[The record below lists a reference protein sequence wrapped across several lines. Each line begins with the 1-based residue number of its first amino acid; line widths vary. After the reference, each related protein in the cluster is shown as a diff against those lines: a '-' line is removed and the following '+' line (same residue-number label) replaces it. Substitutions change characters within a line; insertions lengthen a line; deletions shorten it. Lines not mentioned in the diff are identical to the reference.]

1 MEWQSDAYVIGLMF
15 TTLASLGIAS
25 TALQHRERSGAQ
37 PLGLTVLSLCVWII
51 AYIFERFFRG
61 RITDSGQIP
70 GADLGLDVAQSIV
83 AAHKG
88 GIGLVGSTQGTKVTA
103 WVSAVAPAE
112 GG

>member
-1 MEWQSDAYVIGLMF
+1 MECQFDTSVIGLIL
-15 TTLASLGIAS
+15 TTLASLDIAS

-37 PLGLTVLSLCVWII
+37 ALGLTMLSLCVWII
-51 AYIFERFFRG
+51 AYIFERFSRG
-61 RITDSGQIP
+61 RITDSRQIP

-83 AAHKG
+83 AAHQG
-88 GIGLVGSTQGTKVTA
+88 RIGLEGSTQGTKVTV